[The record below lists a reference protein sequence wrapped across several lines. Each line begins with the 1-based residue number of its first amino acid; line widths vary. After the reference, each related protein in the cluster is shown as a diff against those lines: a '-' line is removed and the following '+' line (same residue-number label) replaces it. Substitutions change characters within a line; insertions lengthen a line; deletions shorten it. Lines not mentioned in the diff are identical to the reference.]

1 MIQAITQETKQAK
14 KSSAPTSGTKSRQ
27 SSNSK
32 QVGKK
37 RVDVT
42 ETPSSAKKRL
52 EDNLNHVSPVSTE
65 SLIPADAMEVDQQL
79 SASENEGGFAPYN
92 STLTDIVV
100 GPSYSKQS
108 RDSMVAKLAAQ
119 IAALQAQCDALAEKP
134 IRPKDQSIRV
144 QQNIPAYKG
153 KRKYD
158 IFSDDMPSYKDWLQ
172 REFDKFPESPE
183 RSRKAFIRDTLKGSS
198 DRAMELYFQR
208 NPDGSVEE
216 LLEEIF
222 RKASES
228 RQTSIQSSALWYTLI
243 NRVNQD
249 VDKLSNTDYTSHCG
263 SNLAKALQLANL
275 FF

>member
-14 KSSAPTSGTKSRQ
+14 KPSAPTSGTKSRQ

-134 IRPKDQSIRV
+134 TRPKDQSIRV

-208 NPDGSVEE
+208 NPDDSVEE

-228 RQTSIQSSALWYTLI
+228 RQTSI
-243 NRVNQD
+243 
-249 VDKLSNTDYTSHCG
+249 
-263 SNLAKALQLANL
+263 
-275 FF
+275 